1 MIYKAVIRY
10 RDSELNRVINVGEEI
25 KISDKQRAEQ
35 LLRAGYIEKKKGRPK
50 K

>member
-1 MIYKAVIRY
+1 MRYKAVKRY
-10 RDSELNRVINVGEEI
+10 RDSKLERVITVGEEI
-25 KISDKQRAEQ
+25 KISDKQRADQ

>member
-1 MIYKAVIRY
+1 MIYKAIKRY
-10 RDSELNRVINVGEEI
+10 RDSELERVVIVGEEI
-25 KISDKQRAEQ
+25 KIADKQRAEQ